1 MTIELS
7 LIIGLL
13 VAIAILLVHKS
24 YEMNKGKVLRS
35 HEMLR
40 KMDGVLQDRV
50 ISKKKAL
57 SDHSVK
63 VSRNIFY
70 ITKKVVHGVVMFVLS
85 YLHDTLVRTMDKMK
99 GRTMNKPSVQKGQV
113 SFFLKHIE
121 EHR

>member
-1 MTIELS
+1 MTLELS
-7 LIIGLL
+7 LIVGSFGAIVSLL
-13 VAIAILLVHKS
+13 IHKS
-24 YEMNKGKVLRS
+24 YEMNRGKVLRS

-40 KMDGVLQDRV
+40 KMDDVLQDKV
-50 ISKKKAL
+50 IAKKKAI
-57 SDHSVK
+57 SDKSIK
-63 VSRNIFY
+63 VSRNVFF

-99 GRTMNKPSVQKGQV
+99 GRTMMKPSAPKGQV